1 MPKKIVYIEDDL
13 EMTYLIKMILERKG
27 YEIISTNDGMEGFEV
42 IEREKPDLVLLD
54 LMMPNIDGWDIYHQL
69 KSNENTNQIPVIVIS
84 AKAQPI
90 DKVLGIQIAKVN
102 NYISKPFK
110 PQELLESIES
120 ILNLYHL

>member
-13 EMTYLIKMILERKG
+13 EMTYLIKIILEKKG
-27 YEIISTNDGMEGFEV
+27 YEIISTNDGREGFEI
-42 IEREKPDLVLLD
+42 IERERPDLVLLD

-69 KSNENTNQIPVIVIS
+69 QSNENTNQIPVIVIS

-90 DKVLGIQIAKVN
+90 DKVLGLQVAKVD

-120 ILNLYHL
+120 ILN

>member
-90 DKVLGIQIAKVN
+90 DKVLGMQIAKVN

-120 ILNLYHL
+120 ILN

>member
-27 YEIISTNDGMEGFEV
+27 YEIISTNDGMEGFEI

-90 DKVLGIQIAKVN
+90 DKVLGMQIAKVN
-102 NYISKPFK
+102 NYISKPFR

-120 ILNLYHL
+120 ILN

>member
-13 EMTYLIKMILERKG
+13 EMTYLLKLILERKG
-27 YEIISTNDGMEGFEV
+27 YEVISTNDGLEGFEI
-42 IEREKPDLVLLD
+42 IEKEKPDLVLLD

-69 KSNENTNQIPVIVIS
+69 KSNEATEEIPVIVIS

-90 DKVLGIQIAKVN
+90 DKVLGLQIAKVN

-120 ILNLYHL
+120 ILS

>member
-102 NYISKPFK
+102 NYIRKPFK

-120 ILNLYHL
+120 ILN

>member
-27 YEIISTNDGMEGFEV
+27 YEVISTNDGMEGFEL
-42 IEREKPDLVLLD
+42 IERENPDLVLLD
-54 LMMPNIDGWDIYHQL
+54 LMMPNIDGWDIYHQI
-69 KSNENTNQIPVIVIS
+69 KSSENTSQIPVIIIS

-90 DKVLGIQIAKVN
+90 DKVLGMEIAKVN
-102 NYISKPFK
+102 NYIGKPFK

-120 ILNLYHL
+120 ILN

>member
-27 YEIISTNDGMEGFEV
+27 YEIISTNDGMEGFEI

-120 ILNLYHL
+120 ILN

>member
-27 YEIISTNDGMEGFEV
+27 YEIISINDGMEGFEI

-69 KSNENTNQIPVIVIS
+69 KSNETTKQIPVIIIS

-90 DKVLGIQIAKVN
+90 DKVLGLQIAKVN
-102 NYISKPFK
+102 NYISKPFR

-120 ILNLYHL
+120 ILN

>member
-27 YEIISTNDGMEGFEV
+27 YEIISTNDGMQGFEV
-42 IEREKPDLVLLD
+42 IERVKPDLVLLD

-90 DKVLGIQIAKVN
+90 DKVLGMQIAKVN

-120 ILNLYHL
+120 ILN

>member
-27 YEIISTNDGMEGFEV
+27 YEIISTNDGMEGFEL
-42 IEREKPDLVLLD
+42 IEREKPDLILLD
-54 LMMPNIDGWDIYHQL
+54 LMMPNIDGWDIYHQI
-69 KSNENTNQIPVIVIS
+69 KSSEDTSDIPVIIIS

-102 NYISKPFK
+102 NYIGKPFK
-110 PQELLESIES
+110 PQELLESIEA
-120 ILNLYHL
+120 ILNS

>member
-13 EMTYLIKMILERKG
+13 EMTYLIKIILERKG
-27 YEIISTNDGMEGFEV
+27 YEIISTNDGLEGFELIV
-42 IEREKPDLVLLD
+42 REKPDLVLLD

-69 KSNENTNQIPVIVIS
+69 KSSDTTNQIPVIVIS

-90 DKVLGIQIAKVN
+90 DKVLGMQIAKVN
-102 NYISKPFK
+102 NYIGKPFK

-120 ILNLYHL
+120 ILN

>member
-69 KSNENTNQIPVIVIS
+69 KSNENTNQIPAIVIS

-120 ILNLYHL
+120 ILN

>member
-27 YEIISTNDGMEGFEV
+27 YEVVSTNDGMEGFEL
-42 IEREKPDLVLLD
+42 IEKESPDLVLLD
-54 LMMPNIDGWDIYHQL
+54 LMMPNIDGWDIYHQI
-69 KSNENTNQIPVIVIS
+69 KSNESTNHIPVIIIS

-90 DKVLGIQIAKVN
+90 DKVLGIEIAKVN
-102 NYISKPFK
+102 NYIGKPFK

-120 ILNLYHL
+120 ILN